1 MRLLSKTQLFFHE
14 APLVRVLIP
23 ILSGIFFQLHFEFNN
38 FLYSLI
44 LLGFT
49 AIAYFLFQ
57 QFSFK
62 KIVQFYWINGF
73 FVQCTLFLL
82 GLIITQF
89 NDETQQKNYYKNL
102 INHSTVATIR
112 LLENPIEKVGSY
124 KALAEVNN
132 IGNEKSLGKTIVYFD
147 KKSYNSQFEYGDEL
161 LIPNHFTEI
170 KNSGNPGCFNY
181 KFSCLTQ
188 GITYQ
193 IFLHETECEK
203 FGNRSNPFWKKLW
216 QVRDSTLS
224 ILEKSIVHE
233 REVGVA
239 QALLIGYRDN
249 LDKDLQQAYSD
260 TGIVHILAISGMH
273 LALIFGMLNFFFS
286 FLDKKRKTK
295 ILKSIIVLAIIWLF
309 SLLTGSSGSVIRAAV
324 MFSFLQLS
332 TLLKHKTSIYNSLAA
347 SALFILVIDPYI
359 AADVGFQLSYIAV
372 IGIVSLQKFI
382 KNWVTVDFF
391 YFKKVWDNLIAISIA
406 AEIVA
411 FPICLFYFHQLPNYF
426 LLANLIAIPLSTI
439 ILYAEL
445 GMIFLSVLQLNYLA
459 KMAGIINYWLIMLMN
474 KGIEWV
480 DNLPGAVWNG
490 LQFNIFQI
498 VLLYVVIIYFI
509 VWFLYKKSNHLKIAL
524 GLVLLFLSWKIFDEI
539 EIIRQKKIIVYA
551 IPHGSAIDF
560 VEGKNYSSFKDSL
573 VQSNHIT
580 QNFHLKPARIL
591 FGLANEKSISNHST
605 QSNEFT
611 FNNNKI
617 IYLGK
622 VNSEITLEKNSTNT
636 IVIVA
641 HNAIGNVDSLVENL
655 HPKMLVFDS
664 SNSIYKAKKWTD
676 EASKLKIPIWNTA
689 LQGALVLDL

>member
-14 APLVRVLIP
+14 APLIRVLIP
-23 ILSGIFFQLHFEFNN
+23 LLSGIFFQLHFEFNN
-38 FLYSLI
+38 PPYPFI
-44 LLGFT
+44 LLVFT
-49 AIAYFLFQ
+49 AATYFIFQ
-57 QFSFK
+57 QISLK
-62 KIVQFYWINGF
+62 KRFQFYGLNGF
-73 FVQCTLFLL
+73 FVQCIFFLL
-82 GLIITQF
+82 GIVITQL

-102 INHSTVATIR
+102 ISHSAFATIR
-112 LLENPIEKVGSY
+112 LLENPIEKAGSY

-132 IGNEKSLGKTIVYFD
+132 IGNEKSIGKTIVYFD
-147 KKSYNSQFEYGDEL
+147 KKNYNKQFVYGDEL

-188 GITYQ
+188 DITHQ

-203 FGNRSNPFWKKLW
+203 FSNRSNPFWKRLW

-224 ILEKSIVHE
+224 ILEKNIVHE
-233 REVGVA
+233 KEVGVA

-273 LALIFGMLNFFFS
+273 LALIFGMLNFFLS

-295 ILKSIIVLAIIWLF
+295 ILKSILVLTIIWLF

-391 YFKKVWDNLIAISIA
+391 YFKKIWDNLIAISIA

-445 GMIFLSVLQLNYLA
+445 GMIFLSVMQLNYLA
-459 KMAGIINYWLIMLMN
+459 KLAGILNYWLIMLMN

-480 DNLPGAVWNG
+480 DDLPGAVWNG

-498 VLLYVVIIYFI
+498 VLLYAIIIFFI
-509 VWFLYKKSNHLKIAL
+509 VWLHRA
-524 GLVLLFLSWKIFDEI
+524 
-539 EIIRQKKIIVYA
+539 
-551 IPHGSAIDF
+551 
-560 VEGKNYSSFKDSL
+560 
-573 VQSNHIT
+573 
-580 QNFHLKPARIL
+580 
-591 FGLANEKSISNHST
+591 
-605 QSNEFT
+605 
-611 FNNNKI
+611 
-617 IYLGK
+617 
-622 VNSEITLEKNSTNT
+622 
-636 IVIVA
+636 VA
-641 HNAIGNVDSLVENL
+641 VGQRS
-655 HPKMLVFDS
+655 P
-664 SNSIYKAKKWTD
+664 T
-676 EASKLKIPIWNTA
+676 
-689 LQGALVLDL
+689 